1 MDVLKLSQKQKNTV
15 FIVIL
20 CCGFLLMGLF
30 TAQKLSSMAV
40 YYEKSGEV
48 AHGEV
53 TLFSTHTKLLSLA
66 AERSEV
72 LAKDVTRVSKELEA
86 LVKDVALDAQFLQ
99 TIFLQSESEQIRH
112 AIIQFEKSMK
122 PWLRI
127 KSELG
132 FSVNEGQL
140 AVLSELAKKIEG
152 KIEETGMV
160 TIRSDFRA
168 LIKAQQNYLL
178 EPNEQHMKLFNRA
191 MAMFV
196 NTSKSYATYG
206 SYKQEIEQYK
216 RVFIRISEL
225 SQQLQDTESKLSESE
240 KVAQKVIH
248 DVSQKMMSVSRQ
260 YQTEAQAEAS
270 QTMWSVLIACAA
282 LAIITITIFLTHN
295 ISFSRALAQIKNVL
309 ENLSKGDLSQ
319 RIDISNNA
327 KDEFNQLGVAIN
339 DSCSNLGLL
348 VKKVKKSSQ
357 HLSGDAADLNQSL
370 DRLVDS
376 QLDIVN
382 QTELLAS
389 ATEQVSVTTQEVSQS
404 LSFVAQ
410 VSQDST
416 TAAREGSQVIESAIH
431 SLEEVNQILMS
442 AAAHI
447 KQLEQASDKVDSVM
461 DIINSIAEQT
471 NLLALNAAIE
481 AARAGEQG
489 RGFAVVADE
498 VRSLAVR
505 TVDAVSDI
513 SETIETMKRESTEVI
528 QFIGQSEHSIQSG
541 QEKGNEARLA
551 LSHITDKATEAAS
564 QTENIFLSMKELAT
578 TSQSMANNM
587 AQISD
592 SMKNLE
598 EDNEILRNTSRQVEQ
613 RSSDLSR
620 DCQQFLL

>member
-15 FIVIL
+15 FIIIL
-20 CCGFLLMGLF
+20 CCGFVLMGLF
-30 TAQKLSSMAV
+30 IAQKLSSMSA
-40 YYEKSGEV
+40 YYEQSGKV
-48 AHGEV
+48 AHEEV
-53 TLFSTHTKLLSLA
+53 TLFATHTKLLSLA
-66 AERSEV
+66 AGRNEV
-72 LAKDVTRVSKELEA
+72 LAKDISHVSKDLDA
-86 LVKDVALDAQFLQ
+86 LVKDVSLDAQFLQ
-99 TIFLQSESEQIRH
+99 TISLHRESEQIRD
-112 AIIQFEKSMK
+112 AIMQFESSMK
-122 PWLRI
+122 PWLKI

-132 FSVNEGQL
+132 FSVKEGQL
-140 AVLSELAKKIEG
+140 AILSELSHTIEE

-168 LIKAQQNYLL
+168 MIKAQQNYLL
-178 EPNEQHMKLFNRA
+178 APGEQHMKLFNRA

-206 SYKQEIEQYK
+206 IYKQEIEQYK
-216 RVFIRISEL
+216 QVFVRIGEL
-225 SQQLQDTESKLSESE
+225 SQQLQAIEAKLSKAE
-240 KVAQKVIH
+240 KVAQSVIH
-248 DVSQKMMSVSRQ
+248 EVSQKMMSVSQ
-260 YQTEAQAEAS
+260 EYKVQAQAEAS
-270 QTMWSVLIACAA
+270 QTMWSVLVACAA
-282 LAIITITIFLTHN
+282 LATMTITIFWAQN
-295 ISFSRALAQIKNVL
+295 ISFTRVLDQIKNVL

-319 RIDISNNA
+319 RLDISTNS
-327 KDEFNQLGVAIN
+327 KDEFNQLAAAIN
-339 DSCSNLGLL
+339 RSCINLGVL

-357 HLSGDAADLNQSL
+357 YLSGDAADLNQSL

-382 QTELLAS
+382 QTEMLAS
-389 ATEQVSVTTQEVSQS
+389 ATEQVSVTAKEVSQS
-404 LSFVAQ
+404 LSFVAEI
-410 VSQDST
+410 SQDST
-416 TAAREGSQVIESAIH
+416 NAAQEGSQVIKSAIH
-431 SLEEVNQILMS
+431 SLEEVNQILTS

-513 SETIETMKRESTEVI
+513 SVTIETMKRESTEVI

-541 QEKGNEARLA
+541 QEKGNEAMQA
-551 LSHITDKATEAAS
+551 LSHITDKATETAS

-598 EDNEILRNTSRQVEQ
+598 EDNEKLRNTSRLVEQ
-613 RSSDLSR
+613 RSSDLSK